1 MEPGHGDPDADI
13 RIAAFARLRSLSH
26 GAGGAVPWSAIA
38 QGFLARGR
46 RFLFATTAEGIF
58 RPVGMTGV
66 LSIKTVVPNPKG
78 RIWYHDQSSPDL
90 SRGSDVFWYAFTG
103 PDPNSTRNRWLHHAL
118 VEQLPLIYFFGVAPA
133 LYEPLFPTF
142 VVEWNPTRL
151 SCGLSFASSF
161 GAQDQISAPAHAER
175 RYALRTVQH
184 RLHQALFR
192 ARVIEAYGRRCA
204 LSGLPEP
211 RLIDAAHIIPD
222 ADERLGQPDIRNGI
236 CMSKVHHAAYDAGLI
251 GIDPDLKIHVSGR
264 LLALHD
270 GPMLEQAL
278 KALKGKKLRLPDDPL
293 AAPDR
298 ERLAARFDQYVLD
311 QGSITS

>member
-1 MEPGHGDPDADI
+1 MEPGHGDPDTDI

-26 GAGGAVPWSAIA
+26 GAGGALPWSAIA

-103 PDPNSTRNRWLHHAL
+103 PDPNSTRNRWLHHAM
-118 VEQLPLIYFFGVAPA
+118 VQQLPLIYFFGVAPA

-161 GAQDQISAPAHAER
+161 SAQAQISAPAPLRAQNRAAEAAPGSLPRQGHR
-175 RYALRTVQH
+175 RLWKALRPIWP
-184 RLHQALFR
+184 
-192 ARVIEAYGRRCA
+192 AR
-204 LSGLPEP
+204 
-211 RLIDAAHIIPD
+211 
-222 ADERLGQPDIRNGI
+222 
-236 CMSKVHHAAYDAGLI
+236 
-251 GIDPDLKIHVSGR
+251 
-264 LLALHD
+264 
-270 GPMLEQAL
+270 
-278 KALKGKKLRLPDDPL
+278 

-298 ERLAARFDQYVLD
+298 CRSHRARRPRGAWPARYPKRHLHVEGPPRSL
-311 QGSITS
+311 